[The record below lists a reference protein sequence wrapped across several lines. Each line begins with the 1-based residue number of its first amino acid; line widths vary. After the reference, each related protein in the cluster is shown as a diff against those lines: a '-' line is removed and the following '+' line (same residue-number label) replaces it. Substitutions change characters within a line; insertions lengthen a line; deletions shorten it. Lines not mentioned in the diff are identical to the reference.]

1 MGDALF
7 DNYLLRHFPGR
18 TLEEL
23 EHMDILRWMRAMD
36 ARNLESVEEIRQEQI
51 KGKKKAS
58 EIPSKV
64 LKQFMEH
71 DELFKE
77 FENYLNV

>member
-1 MGDALF
+1 
-7 DNYLLRHFPGR
+7 
-18 TLEEL
+18 
-23 EHMDILRWMRAMD
+23 MD
-36 ARNLESVEEIRQEQI
+36 ARNLESVEEIRKEQI